1 MWVILNED
9 PVQYIYSEQK
19 RLYIGCLFVY
29 STIHSEI
36 LI

>member
-9 PVQYIYSEQK
+9 PMQYVYSEQK
-19 RLYIGCLFVY
+19 RLYIGCLFVCGIIY
-29 STIHSEI
+29 SEI